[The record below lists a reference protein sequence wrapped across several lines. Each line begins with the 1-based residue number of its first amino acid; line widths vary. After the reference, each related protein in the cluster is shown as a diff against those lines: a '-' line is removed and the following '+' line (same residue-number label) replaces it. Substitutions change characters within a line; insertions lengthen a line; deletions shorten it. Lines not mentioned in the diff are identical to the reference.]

1 MLHSLDRQKKI
12 LENLSFDHVTSI
24 HYLCRKTQFNESTI
38 RRDIKLL
45 EQEKKV
51 IIVRGGVIPIKVNE
65 ITPLFIENLKEK
77 QSIAQYA
84 ANLINE
90 KEKIIINGGTTCS
103 LIPDY
108 IEQKNITVLTN
119 SFTVAT
125 KLINK
130 NITDVI
136 IPGGRIYSHNS
147 LILSPFN
154 FDTIKHFHA
163 SKFFLSCRSLKDV
176 GLLEDDENLV
186 KFVTSILRI
195 SDEIILLIDNSKF
208 YKNDGSFIICPLDK
222 IDTVITDQSIA
233 KLDFLKKYNFR
244 TVITR
249 N

>member
-12 LENLSFDHVTSI
+12 IENLSFDHVTSI
-24 HYLCRKTQFNESTI
+24 HYLCLKTQFNESTI

-51 IIVRGGVIPIKVNE
+51 IIVRGGVIPIKANE
-65 ITPLFIENLKEK
+65 LTPLFIKNLKEK

-125 KLINK
+125 
-130 NITDVI
+130 
-136 IPGGRIYSHNS
+136 
-147 LILSPFN
+147 N
-154 FDTIKHFHA
+154 FDTIKHIHA

-233 KLDFLKKYNFR
+233 KLDFLKKYNCR